1 MVGFQST
8 DAFSPPFFAA
18 LSCKED
24 AIKEISLQL
33 PHKVP
38 KQLLKKTG
46 DRIVQTSY
54 ARNQSLIPKNFT
66 R

>member
-18 LSCKED
+18 LCARRTPS
-24 AIKEISLQL
+24 KEISLQL

-38 KQLLKKTG
+38 KQLLKKPG
-46 DRIVQTSY
+46 NRIV
-54 ARNQSLIPKNFT
+54 
-66 R
+66 